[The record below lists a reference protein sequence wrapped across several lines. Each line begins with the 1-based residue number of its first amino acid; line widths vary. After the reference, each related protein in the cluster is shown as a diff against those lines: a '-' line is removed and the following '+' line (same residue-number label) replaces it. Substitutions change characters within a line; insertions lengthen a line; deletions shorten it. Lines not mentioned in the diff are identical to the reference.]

1 MIYEIIN
8 EPKGKEYKE
17 LIKFAV
23 KKSDVLM
30 FVIRRDRYKGA
41 NYDVINK
48 ISKILNV
55 ETKDVEDN
63 YKDYIKNRYEE
74 LYNNYRTILEHEIKL
89 IPICAEIDKKEIS
102 EEVKK
107 RMLLNIE
114 AEIESRKK
122 AIIQEKYMKE
132 LKEKF
137 KKYLVKEKHDNSWT
151 MTKVDIKEKDEKGK
165 YMFDI
170 CFYKICPE
178 VEKFLLE
185 RNSLYAFEPPYLPE
199 DIAFYKDGYC
209 WFYTISHE
217 KIGTMDIENKE
228 DREYIKKIGIE
239 TQEYEIN
246 EKDER
251 LFKKF

>member
-8 EPKGKEYKE
+8 EPKGKKYKE

-55 ETKDVEDN
+55 ETKDIEDN

-122 AIIQEKYMKE
+122 AIIQEKYM
-132 LKEKF
+132 
-137 KKYLVKEKHDNSWT
+137 
-151 MTKVDIKEKDEKGK
+151 
-165 YMFDI
+165 FDI

-199 DIAFYKDGYC
+199 DIAFYNDGYC

-217 KIGTMDIENKE
+217 EIGTMDIENKE
-228 DREYIKKIGIE
+228 DREYIKKIGVE

-251 LFKKF
+251 LFEKF